1 MTSKK
6 YIPVDGHP
14 DLVRDS
20 SSGAILNTKAT
31 PPGTA
36 AKARRAKDKKVDD
49 LKSDVD
55 MLKSDMSEIKTLLKT
70 LLETKN
76 DR

>member
-1 MTSKK
+1 VTSKK

-36 AKARRAKDKKVDD
+36 AKARRAKDRKVDD

-55 MLKSDMSEIKTLLKT
+55 VLKSDMSEIKTLLKT

>member
-1 MTSKK
+1 VTSKK
-6 YIPVDGHP
+6 FIPVDGHP

-20 SSGAILNTKAT
+20 SSGAILNTKST

-36 AKARRAKDKKVDD
+36 AKARRAKDQKVDD
-49 LKSDVD
+49 LKSEVDV
-55 MLKSDMSEIKTLLKT
+55 LKSDLSEIKSLLRS

>member
-36 AKARRAKDKKVDD
+36 AKARRAKDRKVDD

-55 MLKSDMSEIKTLLKT
+55 VLKSDMSEIKTLLKT